1 MTEVILIFLILVIA
15 ITFNKNILQY
25 IADNTLG
32 KIVIILILIWFS
44 SKSIGL
50 SLVFILFLIISY
62 EMLINSSYEGFKTTI
77 STPTSMTLKI
87 PKKPVATND
96 RISVEN
102 TVRIGKQSNSIPV
115 EKFHNGENTLP
126 HDKNDIIKSKKEG
139 FTFSKF

>member
-115 EKFHNGENTLP
+115 EKIHNGENTLP
-126 HDKNDIIKSKKEG
+126 HDKNDIIKPKKEG